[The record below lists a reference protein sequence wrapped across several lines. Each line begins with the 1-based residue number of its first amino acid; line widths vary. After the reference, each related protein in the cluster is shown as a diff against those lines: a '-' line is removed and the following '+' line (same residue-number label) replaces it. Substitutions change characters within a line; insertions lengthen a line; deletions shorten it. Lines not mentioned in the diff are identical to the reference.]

1 MNFQY
6 IKEPRLVFG
15 DDNKHVCARK
25 GIATYG
31 VYDKASQSRKKE
43 IMLGV
48 VGTAQDLEAFSALI
62 ERIKSPIISEK
73 PDLKKNL
80 FPDFCG
86 FNDSV
91 GFYSNLVFNE
101 ELARKLSNADITTVL
116 KNTDRNQL
124 VEAAINLYYEEVK
137 FLSQNRPV
145 DIVICILPKKIFDQV
160 SKDKLIEVA
169 DEELPEVET
178 VSGELNFRR
187 ALKARC
193 MHFAKPLQLMRGE
206 SLKEDVSGQQN
217 DATKAWNLS
226 SALYYKAG
234 ARNPWRLDA
243 DATKPQSCALGV
255 AFYRSRDKQTLN
267 TSLAQVFDEL
277 GNGLILRGT
286 PVNLAK
292 DDRTPRLT
300 ANQSYDLF
308 VSALSEYKNA
318 LRNFPARVVIHK
330 SSNFSDEEMTGFEGA
345 ASDLRIDSV
354 DFVTVMDSKL
364 RLFRS
369 GNYPPYRGSM
379 MSFNE
384 QRHLLYT
391 RGSVYYYRTYPGMYI
406 PQPLDLRIVKS
417 EQSPAFIAKEILGL
431 SKMNWNNT
439 QFDGKYPITLSCARK
454 VGEIMKYLEE
464 SDRPQI
470 RYGYYM

>member
-1 MNFQY
+1 M
-6 IKEPRLVFG
+6 
-15 DDNKHVCARK
+15 H
-25 GIATYG
+25 IA
-31 VYDKASQSRKKE
+31 E
-43 IMLGV
+43 IILGV
-48 VGTAQDLEAFSALI
+48 VGSAEDLEAFARLM
-62 ERIKSPIISEK
+62 ERMKSPIISEK
-73 PDLKKNL
+73 AEHKKNL

-86 FNDSV
+86 FNDST
-91 GFYSNLVFNE
+91 GFYSNLIFNE
-101 ELARKLSNADITTVL
+101 ELGRQLKNSDINEVL
-116 KNTDRNQL
+116 KNKDRNQL

-145 DIVICILPKKIFDQV
+145 DIVICILPKKIYDQV
-160 SKDKLIEVA
+160 SKETLI
-169 DEELPEVET
+169 DEPDEDLPVVET

-193 MHFAKPLQLMRGE
+193 MHFAKPLQLIRGE
-206 SLKEDVSGQQN
+206 SLKEDVASQQN

-226 SALYYKAG
+226 SAIYYKAG

-243 DATKPQSCALGV
+243 DVTKPQSCALGV
-255 AFYRSRDKQTLN
+255 AFYRSRDKKSLN

-308 VSALSEYKNA
+308 VSALAEYKNA

-345 ASDLRIDSV
+345 ASDLDIDSV

-364 RLFRS
+364 RLFRN
-369 GNYPPYRGSM
+369 GNYPPFRGSL
-379 MSFNE
+379 MSVNE

-391 RGSVYYYRTYPGMYI
+391 RGSVWYYKTYPGMYI
-406 PQPLDLRIVKS
+406 PQPLELRIIKS
-417 EQSPAFIAKEILGL
+417 EQSPTFIAREILGL